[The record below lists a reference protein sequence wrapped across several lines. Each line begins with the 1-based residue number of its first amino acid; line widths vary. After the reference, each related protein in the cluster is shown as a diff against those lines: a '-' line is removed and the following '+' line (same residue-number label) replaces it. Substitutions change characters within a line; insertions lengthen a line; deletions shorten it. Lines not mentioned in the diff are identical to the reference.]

1 MGITAMRMSRF
12 FFLLGQGIKN
22 IFTHGFMSFASV
34 AVITACLFIMG
45 CFSLITLNIDNMIA
59 EMQSQNRV
67 IAYVDED
74 LSEEQARALE
84 SKVSKVKNIETCE
97 FLTREEAMTSFESD
111 YDADL
116 FENIDSSVFRHRY
129 VLSLTDLSLM
139 QETKADLENI
149 SGIADVRAHLD
160 YAEKFVTLRN
170 IVSIVSVILVVTLI
184 VVSLFI
190 MTNTIKLAT
199 FTRREEIAIMRMV
212 GATNG
217 FIRLPFVV
225 EGLVLGAL
233 GGAVAYGLV
242 ALVYHLATEKLLAAM
257 AFGFVVLVPFSTV
270 ALPLLGVFLGVG
282 ILVGVLGG
290 VSAIRNY
297 LKV

>member
-45 CFSLITLNIDNMIA
+45 CFSLLTLNIDNMIA

-67 IAYVDED
+67 IAYVDEALD
-74 LSEEQARALE
+74 EDEARALE
-84 SKVSKVKNIETCE
+84 SKVSKVANIETCE
-97 FLTREEAMTSFESD
+97 FVTREEAMTSFESD

-139 QETKADLENI
+139 QETKADLESIN
-149 SGIADVRAHLD
+149 GIADVRAHLD

-170 IVSIVSVILVVTLI
+170 IVSIVSVILVVTLF

>member
-1 MGITAMRMSRF
+1 MRMSRF

-45 CFSLITLNIDNMIA
+45 CFSLLTLNIDNMIA
-59 EMQSQNRV
+59 EMQSQNKV
-67 IAYVDED
+67 IAYVDEALTED
-74 LSEEQARALE
+74 EARAIE
-84 SKVSKVKNIETCE
+84 SRVAKVANVETCE
-97 FLTREEAMTSFESD
+97 FVTREEAMESFESD

-116 FENIDSSVFRHRY
+116 FANIDSSVFRHRY

-139 QETKADLENI
+139 QETKAALEKVD
-149 SGIADVRAHLD
+149 GIADVRAHLD

-170 IVSIVSVILVVTLI
+170 IVSIVSVILVVTLF

-199 FTRREEIAIMRMV
+199 FSRREEIAIMRMV

-282 ILVGVLGG
+282 VLVGVLGG

>member
-1 MGITAMRMSRF
+1 MRMSRF
-12 FFLLGQGIKN
+12 FFLIGQGFKN

-45 CFSLITLNIDNMIA
+45 CFSLLTLNIDNMIA

-67 IAYVDED
+67 IAYVDEA
-74 LSEEQARALE
+74 LSEDEARALE
-84 SKVSKVKNIETCE
+84 SKVSKVANIETCE
-97 FLTREEAMTSFESD
+97 FVTREEAMTSFESD

-139 QETKADLENI
+139 QETKADLEGI
-149 SGIADVRAHLD
+149 DGIADVRAHLD

-170 IVSIVSVILVVTLI
+170 IVSIVSVILVVTLF

-225 EGLVLGAL
+225 EGLILGAL

-242 ALVYHLATEKLLAAM
+242 ALVYHLATQKLLAAM

>member
-1 MGITAMRMSRF
+1 MRMSRF

-45 CFSLITLNIDNMIA
+45 CFSLLTLNIDNMIA

-67 IAYVDED
+67 IAYVDETLD
-74 LSEEQARALE
+74 EDEARALE
-84 SKVSKVKNIETCE
+84 SKVSKVANIETCE
-97 FLTREEAMTSFESD
+97 FVTREEAMTSFESD

-139 QETKADLENI
+139 QETKADLEGI
-149 SGIADVRAHLD
+149 DGIADVRAHLD

-170 IVSIVSVILVVTLI
+170 IVSIVSVILVVTLF

-242 ALVYHLATEKLLAAM
+242 ALVYHLATQKLLAAM

>member
-1 MGITAMRMSRF
+1 MRMSRF
-12 FFLLGQGIKN
+12 FFLIGQGFKN

-45 CFSLITLNIDNMIA
+45 CFSLLTLNIDNMIA

-67 IAYVDED
+67 IAYVDEA
-74 LSEEQARALE
+74 LSEDEARALE
-84 SKVSKVKNIETCE
+84 SKVSKVANIETCE
-97 FLTREEAMTSFESD
+97 FVTREEAMTSFESD

-139 QETKADLENI
+139 QETKADLEGI
-149 SGIADVRAHLD
+149 DGIADVRAHLD

-170 IVSIVSVILVVTLI
+170 IVSIVSVILVVTLF

-199 FTRREEIAIMRMV
+199 FTRREEISIMRMV

-225 EGLVLGAL
+225 EGLILGAL

-242 ALVYHLATEKLLAAM
+242 ALVYHLATQKLLAAM

>member
-1 MGITAMRMSRF
+1 MRMSRL

-45 CFSLITLNIDNMIA
+45 CFSLLTLNIDNMIA

-67 IAYVDED
+67 IAYVDEA
-74 LSEEQARALE
+74 LSEDEARALE
-84 SKVSKVKNIETCE
+84 SKVSAVKNIETCE
-97 FLTREEAMTSFESD
+97 FVTREEAMTSFESD

-139 QETKADLENI
+139 QETKADLEGI
-149 SGIADVRAHLD
+149 DGIADVRAHLD

-242 ALVYHLATEKLLAAM
+242 ALVYHLATQKLLAAM

>member
-1 MGITAMRMSRF
+1 
-12 FFLLGQGIKN
+12 
-22 IFTHGFMSFASV
+22 MSFASV

-45 CFSLITLNIDNMIA
+45 CFSLLTLNIDNMIA

-67 IAYVDED
+67 IAYVDEALD
-74 LSEEQARALE
+74 EDEARALE
-84 SKVSKVKNIETCE
+84 SKVSKVANIETCE
-97 FLTREEAMTSFESD
+97 FVTREEAMTSFESD

-139 QETKADLENI
+139 QETKADLEGI
-149 SGIADVRAHLD
+149 DGIADVRAHLD

>member
-1 MGITAMRMSRF
+1 MRMSRF

-45 CFSLITLNIDNMIA
+45 CFSLLTLNIDNMIA

-67 IAYVDED
+67 IAYVDEA
-74 LSEEQARALE
+74 LSEDEARALE
-84 SKVSKVKNIETCE
+84 SKVSAVKNIETCE
-97 FLTREEAMTSFESD
+97 FVTREEAMTSFESD

-129 VLSLTDLSLM
+129 VLSLADLSLM
-139 QETKADLENI
+139 QETKADLEHI
-149 SGIADVRAHLD
+149 KGIADVRAHLD

-170 IVSIVSVILVVTLI
+170 IVSIVSVILVVTLF

>member
-1 MGITAMRMSRF
+1 
-12 FFLLGQGIKN
+12 
-22 IFTHGFMSFASV
+22 MSFASV
-34 AVITACLFIMG
+34 AVITVCLFIMG

-67 IAYVDED
+67 IAYVNED
-74 LSEEQARALE
+74 FSEEQARAIE
-84 SKVSKVKNIETCE
+84 SDLQKLDNIESLE
-97 FLTREEAMTSFESD
+97 FVTREEALEAFESD
-111 YDADL
+111 YNDSL
-116 FENIDSSVFRHRY
+116 FEDIDSSVLRDRF

-139 QETKADLENI
+139 KETKTELEQVD
-149 SGIADVRAHLD
+149 GIVKVTAHLE

-233 GGAVAYGLV
+233 GGAIAYGLV

>member
-45 CFSLITLNIDNMIA
+45 CFSLLTLNIDNMIA

-67 IAYVDED
+67 IAYVDETLD
-74 LSEEQARALE
+74 EDEARALE
-84 SKVSKVKNIETCE
+84 SKVSKVANIETCE
-97 FLTREEAMTSFESD
+97 FVTREEAMTSFESD

-139 QETKADLENI
+139 QETKADLEGI
-149 SGIADVRAHLD
+149 DGIADVRAHLD

-170 IVSIVSVILVVTLI
+170 IVSIVSVILVVTLF

-242 ALVYHLATEKLLAAM
+242 ALVYHLATQKLLAAM

>member
-12 FFLLGQGIKN
+12 FFLIGQGIKN

-97 FLTREEAMTSFESD
+97 FVTREEAMTSFESD

-139 QETKADLENI
+139 QETKTDLENI
-149 SGIADVRAHLD
+149 DGIADVRAHLD

-225 EGLVLGAL
+225 EGLILGAL
-233 GGAVAYGLV
+233 GGAIAYGLV
-242 ALVYHLATEKLLAAM
+242 ALVYHLATQKLLAAM

-282 ILVGVLGG
+282 VLVGVLGG

>member
-1 MGITAMRMSRF
+1 MRMSRF

-45 CFSLITLNIDNMIA
+45 CFSLLTLNIDNMIA

-67 IAYVDED
+67 IAYVDEALD
-74 LSEEQARALE
+74 EDEARALE
-84 SKVSKVKNIETCE
+84 SKVSKVANIETCE
-97 FLTREEAMTSFESD
+97 FVTREEAMTSFESD

-139 QETKADLENI
+139 QETKADLEGI
-149 SGIADVRAHLD
+149 DGIADVRAHLD

-225 EGLVLGAL
+225 EGLILGAL
-233 GGAVAYGLV
+233 GGAVAYGIV
-242 ALVYHLATEKLLAAM
+242 ALVYHLATQKLLAAM

>member
-1 MGITAMRMSRF
+1 MGITAMRMNRF
-12 FFLLGQGIKN
+12 SYLLGQGIKN

-45 CFSLITLNIDNMIA
+45 CFSLLTLNIDNMIA
-59 EMQSQNRV
+59 EMQSQNKV
-67 IAYVDED
+67 IAYVDET
-74 LSEEQARALE
+74 LSEDEARDLADQ
-84 SKVSKVKNIETCE
+84 VAKVKNIATSE
-97 FLTREEAMTSFESD
+97 FVTREEAMESFESD

-129 VLSLTDLSLM
+129 VVSLEDLSLM
-139 QETKADLENI
+139 QETKASLEKI
-149 SGIADVRAHLD
+149 DGIADVRAHLD
-160 YAEKFVTLRN
+160 YANKFVTLRN

-199 FTRREEIAIMRMV
+199 FSRREEIAIMRMV

-233 GGAVAYGLV
+233 GGAIAYGLV
-242 ALVYHLATEKLLAAM
+242 VLVYRLATEKLLAAM
-257 AFGFVVLVPFSTV
+257 AFGFVVMVPFQTV
-270 ALPLLGVFLGVG
+270 ALPLLGVFLGIGV
-282 ILVGVLGG
+282 LVGVLGG
-290 VSAIRNY
+290 LSAIRNY

>member
-1 MGITAMRMSRF
+1 MGITAMRNRF
-12 FFLLGQGIKN
+12 GYLLGQGIKN

-45 CFSLITLNIDNMIA
+45 CFSLLTLNIDNMIA
-59 EMQSQNRV
+59 EMQSQNKV
-67 IAYVDED
+67 IAYVDEA
-74 LSEEQARALE
+74 LSEDEARDLAD
-84 SKVSKVKNIETCE
+84 KVAGIQNISTSE
-97 FLTREEAMTSFESD
+97 FVTREEAMEAFESD

-129 VLSLTDLSLM
+129 VVSLEDLSLM
-139 QETKADLENI
+139 EETKADLEKI
-149 SGIADVRAHLD
+149 DGIADVRAHLD
-160 YAEKFVTLRN
+160 YAKKFVTLRN

-199 FTRREEIAIMRMV
+199 FSRREEIAIMRMV

-225 EGLVLGAL
+225 EGLILGAL
-233 GGAVAYGLV
+233 GGAIAYGLV
-242 ALVYHLATEKLLAAM
+242 VLVYRLATEKLLAAM
-257 AFGFVVLVPFSTV
+257 AFGFVVMVPFETV
-270 ALPLLGVFLGVG
+270 ALPLLGVFLGIGV
-282 ILVGVLGG
+282 LVGVLGG
-290 VSAIRNY
+290 LSAIRNY

>member
-1 MGITAMRMSRF
+1 MRMSRF

-97 FLTREEAMTSFESD
+97 FVTREEAMTSFESD

-139 QETKADLENI
+139 QETKEDLENI
-149 SGIADVRAHLD
+149 NGIADVRAHLD

-242 ALVYHLATEKLLAAM
+242 ALVYHLATEKLLAAL

>member
-1 MGITAMRMSRF
+1 MRMNRF
-12 FFLLGQGIKN
+12 GYLLAQGFKN

-34 AVITACLFIMG
+34 AVITACLFLMG
-45 CFSLITLNIDNMIA
+45 CFSLLTLNIDNMIA
-59 EMQSQNRV
+59 EMQSQNKV
-67 IAYVDED
+67 IAYVDET
-74 LSEEQARALE
+74 LSEQEARALADAVA
-84 SKVSKVKNIETCE
+84 KIDNIETSE
-97 FLTREEAMTSFESD
+97 FVTREEAMESFESD
-111 YDADL
+111 YDAQL

-129 VLSLTDLSLM
+129 VVSLSDLSLM
-139 QETKADLENI
+139 EETKTALEGI
-149 SGIADVRAHLD
+149 DGIADVRAHLD

-199 FTRREEIAIMRMV
+199 FSRREEIAIMRMV

-233 GGAVAYGLV
+233 GGGIAYGLV
-242 ALVYHLATEKLLAAM
+242 VLVYKLATEKLLAAM
-257 AFGFVVLVPFSTV
+257 AFGFVVLVPFAQV
-270 ALPLLGVFLGVG
+270 ALPLLAVFLGIGVLVG
-282 ILVGVLGG
+282 ILGG
-290 VSAIRNY
+290 LSAIRNY

>member
-1 MGITAMRMSRF
+1 MRMSRF

-45 CFSLITLNIDNMIA
+45 CFSLLTLNIDNMIA

-67 IAYVDED
+67 IAYVDEA
-74 LSEEQARALE
+74 LSEDEARALE
-84 SKVSKVKNIETCE
+84 SKVSKVANIETCE
-97 FLTREEAMTSFESD
+97 FVTREEAMTSFESD

-139 QETKADLENI
+139 QETKADLESIN
-149 SGIADVRAHLD
+149 GIADVRAHLD

>member
-1 MGITAMRMSRF
+1 MRMSRL

-45 CFSLITLNIDNMIA
+45 CFSLLTLNIDNMIA

-67 IAYVDED
+67 IAYVDEA
-74 LSEEQARALE
+74 LSEDEARALE
-84 SKVSKVKNIETCE
+84 SKVSAVKNIETCE
-97 FLTREEAMTSFESD
+97 FVTREEAMTSFESD

-129 VLSLTDLSLM
+129 VLSLADLSLM

-149 SGIADVRAHLD
+149 KGIADVRAHLD

-170 IVSIVSVILVVTLI
+170 IVSIVSVILVVTLF

-199 FTRREEIAIMRMV
+199 FTRREEISIMRMV

-242 ALVYHLATEKLLAAM
+242 ALVYHLATQKLLAAM

>member
-1 MGITAMRMSRF
+1 MRMSRF

-45 CFSLITLNIDNMIA
+45 CFSLLTLNIDNMIA

-67 IAYVDED
+67 IAYVDEALD
-74 LSEEQARALE
+74 EDEARALE
-84 SKVSKVKNIETCE
+84 SKVSKVANIETCE
-97 FLTREEAMTSFESD
+97 FVTREEAMTSFESD

-129 VLSLTDLSLM
+129 VLSLADLSLM
-139 QETKADLENI
+139 QETKADLEHI
-149 SGIADVRAHLD
+149 KGIADVRAHLD

-242 ALVYHLATEKLLAAM
+242 ALVYHLATQKLLAAM

>member
-1 MGITAMRMSRF
+1 MRMSRF

-67 IAYVDED
+67 IAYVDEE

-97 FLTREEAMTSFESD
+97 FVTREEAMASFESD

-116 FENIDSSVFRHRY
+116 FENIDASVFRHRY
-129 VLSLTDLSLM
+129 VISLADLSLM
-139 QETKADLENI
+139 QETKSDLESI
-149 SGIADVRAHLD
+149 DGIADVRAHLD

-242 ALVYHLATEKLLAAM
+242 ALVYHLATQKLLAAM

-282 ILVGVLGG
+282 VLVGVLGG

>member
-67 IAYVDED
+67 IAYVDEELD
-74 LSEEQARALE
+74 EDEARALE

-97 FLTREEAMTSFESD
+97 FVTREEAMTSFESD

-116 FENIDSSVFRHRY
+116 FENIDASVFRHRY

-139 QETKADLENI
+139 QETKSDLEHI
-149 SGIADVRAHLD
+149 KGIADVRAHLD

>member
-1 MGITAMRMSRF
+1 MRMSRF
-12 FFLLGQGIKN
+12 FFLIGQGFKN

-45 CFSLITLNIDNMIA
+45 CFSLLTLNIDNMIA

-67 IAYVDED
+67 IAYVDEA
-74 LSEEQARALE
+74 LSEDEARALE
-84 SKVSKVKNIETCE
+84 SKVSKVANIETCE
-97 FLTREEAMTSFESD
+97 FVTREEAMTSFESD

-139 QETKADLENI
+139 QETKADLEGI
-149 SGIADVRAHLD
+149 DGIADVRAHLD

-170 IVSIVSVILVVTLI
+170 IVSIVSVILVVTLF

-199 FTRREEIAIMRMV
+199 FTRREEISIMRMV

-242 ALVYHLATEKLLAAM
+242 ALVYHLATQKLLAAM

>member
-45 CFSLITLNIDNMIA
+45 CFSLLTLNIDNMIA

-67 IAYVDED
+67 IAYVDEALD
-74 LSEEQARALE
+74 EDEARALE
-84 SKVSKVKNIETCE
+84 SKVSKVANIETCE
-97 FLTREEAMTSFESD
+97 FVTREEAMTSFESD

-139 QETKADLENI
+139 QETKADLEGI
-149 SGIADVRAHLD
+149 DGIADVRAHLD

-170 IVSIVSVILVVTLI
+170 IVSIVSVILVVTLF

-199 FTRREEIAIMRMV
+199 FTRREEISIMRMV

-242 ALVYHLATEKLLAAM
+242 ALVYHLATQKLLAAM

>member
-12 FFLLGQGIKN
+12 FFLLGQGVKN

-34 AVITACLFIMG
+34 AVITVCLFIMG

-67 IAYVDED
+67 IAYVNED
-74 LSEEQARALE
+74 FSEEQARAIE
-84 SKVSKVKNIETCE
+84 SDLQKLDNIESLE
-97 FLTREEAMTSFESD
+97 FVTREEALEAFESD
-111 YDADL
+111 YNDSL
-116 FENIDSSVFRHRY
+116 FEDIDSSVLRDRF

-139 QETKADLENI
+139 KETKTELEQVD
-149 SGIADVRAHLD
+149 GIVKVTAHLE

-233 GGAVAYGLV
+233 GGAIAYGLV

>member
-1 MGITAMRMSRF
+1 MRMSRF

-45 CFSLITLNIDNMIA
+45 CFSLLTLNIDNMIA

-67 IAYVDED
+67 IAYVDEA
-74 LSEEQARALE
+74 LSEDEARALE
-84 SKVSKVKNIETCE
+84 SKVSKVANIETCE
-97 FLTREEAMTSFESD
+97 FVTREEAMTSFESD

-139 QETKADLENI
+139 QETKADLESIN
-149 SGIADVRAHLD
+149 GIADVRAHLD

-170 IVSIVSVILVVTLI
+170 IVSIVSVILVVTLF

-199 FTRREEIAIMRMV
+199 FTRREEIAILRMV

>member
-67 IAYVDED
+67 IAYVDEELD
-74 LSEEQARALE
+74 EDEARALE

-97 FLTREEAMTSFESD
+97 FVTREEAMTSFESD

-116 FENIDSSVFRHRY
+116 FENIDASVFRHRY

-139 QETKADLENI
+139 QETKSDLEHI
-149 SGIADVRAHLD
+149 KGIADVRAHLD

-242 ALVYHLATEKLLAAM
+242 ALVYHLATQKLLAAM

>member
-12 FFLLGQGIKN
+12 FFLIGQGFKN

-45 CFSLITLNIDNMIA
+45 CFSLLTLNIDNMIA

-67 IAYVDED
+67 IAYVDEA
-74 LSEEQARALE
+74 LSEDEARALE
-84 SKVSKVKNIETCE
+84 SKVSKVANIETCE
-97 FLTREEAMTSFESD
+97 FVTREEAMTSFESD

-139 QETKADLENI
+139 QETKADLEGI
-149 SGIADVRAHLD
+149 DGIADVRAHLD

-170 IVSIVSVILVVTLI
+170 IVSIVSVILVVTLF

-225 EGLVLGAL
+225 EGLILGAL

-242 ALVYHLATEKLLAAM
+242 ALVYHLATQKLLAAM

>member
-1 MGITAMRMSRF
+1 MRMSRF
-12 FFLLGQGIKN
+12 FFLIGQGFKN

-45 CFSLITLNIDNMIA
+45 CFSLLTLNIDNMIA
-59 EMQSQNRV
+59 EMQNQNKV
-67 IAYVDED
+67 IAYVDEE
-74 LSEEQARALE
+74 LSEDEARDLADQ
-84 SKVSKVKNIETCE
+84 VAKVKNIGESV
-97 FLTREEAMTSFESD
+97 FVTREEAMESFESD
-111 YDADL
+111 YDAEL

-129 VLSLTDLSLM
+129 VVTLEDLSLM
-139 QETKADLENI
+139 EQTKADLEKI
-149 SGIADVRAHLD
+149 DGIADVRAHLD
-160 YAEKFVTLRN
+160 YANKFVTLRN

-199 FTRREEIAIMRMV
+199 FSRREEIAIMRMV

>member
-1 MGITAMRMSRF
+1 MRMSRF
-12 FFLLGQGIKN
+12 FFLIGQGFKN

-45 CFSLITLNIDNMIA
+45 CFSLLTLNIDNMIA

-67 IAYVDED
+67 IAYVDEA
-74 LSEEQARALE
+74 LSEDEARALE
-84 SKVSKVKNIETCE
+84 SKVSKVANIETCV
-97 FLTREEAMTSFESD
+97 FVTREEAMTSFESD

-139 QETKADLENI
+139 QETKADLEGI
-149 SGIADVRAHLD
+149 DGIADVRAHLD

-170 IVSIVSVILVVTLI
+170 IVSIVSVILVVTLF

-225 EGLVLGAL
+225 EGLILGAL

-242 ALVYHLATEKLLAAM
+242 ALVYHLATQKLLAAM

>member
-1 MGITAMRMSRF
+1 MGITAMKNRF
-12 FFLLGQGIKN
+12 GYLLGQGIKN

-45 CFSLITLNIDNMIA
+45 CFSLLTLNIDNMIA
-59 EMQSQNRV
+59 EMQSQNKV
-67 IAYVDED
+67 IAYVDEA
-74 LSEEQARALE
+74 LSEDEARELADQ
-84 SKVSKVKNIETCE
+84 VAKVKNIGESE
-97 FLTREEAMTSFESD
+97 FVTREEAMESFESD

-129 VLSLTDLSLM
+129 VVSLEDLSLM
-139 QETKADLENI
+139 EETKADLEKI
-149 SGIADVRAHLD
+149 DGIADVRAHLD
-160 YAEKFVTLRN
+160 YAKKFVTLRN

-199 FTRREEIAIMRMV
+199 FSRREEIAIMRMV

-225 EGLVLGAL
+225 EGLILGAL
-233 GGAVAYGLV
+233 GGAIAYGLV
-242 ALVYHLATEKLLAAM
+242 VLVYRLATEKLLAAM
-257 AFGFVVLVPFSTV
+257 AFGFVVMVPFETV
-270 ALPLLGVFLGVG
+270 ALPLLGVFLGIGV
-282 ILVGVLGG
+282 LVGVLGG
-290 VSAIRNY
+290 LSAIRNY